1 MASRYQNLPT
11 GKKEK
16 KRLPGKRCAV
26 MFCDKTNADNV
37 HLYQF
42 PGSDEEPRRRKW
54 ISFVLAKRSDDWNP
68 GSGYICSDHFPD
80 DWFEGLGAYKAGYKK
95 RLDIKK
101 TAIPSIQVSPTPEQ
115 LNAARNLKRKL
126 PLSASKPDKGN
137 KAAEDLDSYSTPK
150 RTSRAT
156 SKLTAHRVS
165 TRHKQGNQPL
175 SNAAVA
181 IIILQAVTIDGRPC
195 YSIRFPKA
203 KKGGHSVREIK
214 TKATY
219 GKFKSNL

>member
-11 GKKEK
+11 GKREK

-80 DWFEGLGAYKAGYKK
+80 DCFEGLGAYKAGYKK
-95 RLDIKK
+95 RLDIKI

-126 PLSASKPDKGN
+126 PLSASKPDKGTTLAPC
-137 KAAEDLDSYSTPK
+137 KQAKWLSYCTLITTPK
-150 RTSRAT
+150 LILHCACRWGPS
-156 SKLTAHRVS
+156 TAEQ
-165 TRHKQGNQPL
+165 T
-175 SNAAVA
+175 
-181 IIILQAVTIDGRPC
+181 
-195 YSIRFPKA
+195 F
-203 KKGGHSVREIK
+203 
-214 TKATY
+214 
-219 GKFKSNL
+219 